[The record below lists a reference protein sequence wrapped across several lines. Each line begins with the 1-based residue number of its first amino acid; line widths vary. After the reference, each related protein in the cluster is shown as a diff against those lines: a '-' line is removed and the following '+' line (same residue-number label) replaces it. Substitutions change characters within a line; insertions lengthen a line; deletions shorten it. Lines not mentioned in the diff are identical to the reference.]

1 MEERECLR
9 VEKRENLDGR
19 ERGSAYKRDGKIVR
33 KGIKIV
39 SQPILLLHS

>member
-33 KGIKIV
+33 KRYKNCLSADTV
-39 SQPILLLHS
+39 TP